1 MAIADASP
9 ETDLD
14 VSAWLDE
21 HWSPDRSVGDWWRA
35 LADARLAHPM
45 LPEPW
50 GRNWSRTETAVLVRA
65 MLEREALGPPS
76 GLGMML
82 AAPTMIAHASDD
94 LNARLLPS
102 ILDGQHGWCQLFSEP
117 GAGSDLAGLQCRAE
131 RDGDEWV
138 ITGQKVWTSLGQW
151 ADYGIL
157 IARTDPDAP
166 KHRGITYF
174 AFPMLQ
180 DGVEVRPLREMT
192 GRALFNEVF
201 IDEARVPHENI
212 IGDINDGWRVANTTL
227 MVERSG
233 IGGNNVAAPSAAIP
247 GTIAGHLDRPAGSFG
262 DEAPALGEGAVGS
275 GRVRELQRLAEANG
289 TIEDPTIR
297 QDLMRLH
304 SMIEVTGWHLGRMK
318 SGNAATGGEGN
329 LAKLRHS
336 DITRLARDLGCRIL
350 GPHALVDGPASM
362 SAGSIQGLTLFS
374 PAPSIYGGSDQVQRN
389 IIGERVLGLPKE
401 PGPGKET
408 PFRELPQNTTP

>member
-1 MAIADASP
+1 MAIADAVSDA
-9 ETDLD
+9 DLD
-14 VSAWLDE
+14 VHAWLDE
-21 HWSPDRSVGDWWRA
+21 NWSPDRTVGDWWRA

-50 GRNWSRTETAVLVRA
+50 GRNWSRTETAGLVHA
-65 MLEREALGPPS
+65 MLERAALGPPS

-138 ITGQKVWTSLGQW
+138 VTGQKVWTSLGQW

-212 IGDINDGWRVANTTL
+212 IGDVNDGWRVANTTL

-233 IGGNNVAAPSAAIP
+233 IGGNNVAAPSAALP
-247 GTIAGHLDRPAGSFG
+247 GTIAGHLLS
-262 DEAPALGEGAVGS
+262 L
-275 GRVRELQRLAEANG
+275 
-289 TIEDPTIR
+289 IHI
-297 QDLMRLH
+297 
-304 SMIEVTGWHLGRMK
+304 
-318 SGNAATGGEGN
+318 
-329 LAKLRHS
+329 
-336 DITRLARDLGCRIL
+336 
-350 GPHALVDGPASM
+350 
-362 SAGSIQGLTLFS
+362 
-374 PAPSIYGGSDQVQRN
+374 
-389 IIGERVLGLPKE
+389 
-401 PGPGKET
+401 
-408 PFRELPQNTTP
+408 